1 MVFNSIAI
9 IGSGNVATNLAHNLA
24 QLDTFQLGIYSPAI
38 QHRTE
43 LALATKSILYHSIE
57 ETFEADI
64 ILICVPDNAIQNVVD
79 LLPTNQKIAYTSGS
93 IPLST
98 FVKHTNIGVFYPLQT
113 FTKNHLINLKTVPF
127 FVEANNQQLEKEL
140 FDFASLVGKNVSI
153 TSPEERKHYH
163 LAAVLLNNFTNHLA
177 HLAQQHL
184 VEHELDWQNLL
195 PLFEETARK
204 ITTSSPMEIQTGPAR
219 RNDTQVIN
227 QHLKEL
233 NENEKNIYLAM
244 TNSIIKTY
252 HD

>member
-9 IGSGNVATNLAHNLA
+9 IGSGNVATNLAHSLS
-24 QLDTFQLGIYSPAI
+24 QLDTLQLGIYSPTEL
-38 QHRTE
+38 HRTE
-43 LALATKSILYHSIE
+43 LALATKSILYHSIY
-57 ETFEADI
+57 ETFNADL
-64 ILICVPDNAIQNVVD
+64 ILICVPDNAIQDVVG
-79 LLPTNQKIAYTSGS
+79 LLPSNQKIAYTSGS

-113 FTKNHLINLKTVPF
+113 FTKNHLIDLKTVPF
-127 FVEANNQQLEKEL
+127 FIESSNEELEKEL
-140 FDFASLVGKNVSI
+140 FELASLVGKNVSI
-153 TSPEERKHYH
+153 TSSEERKHYH

-184 VEHELDWQNLL
+184 VEHELDWRNLL

-204 ITTSSPMEIQTGPAR
+204 IVSSNPKEIQTGPAR
-219 RNDTQVIN
+219 RKDTQVIN
-227 QHLKEL
+227 QHLEAL

-244 TNSIIKTY
+244 TNSIINTY